1 MLEFATSH
9 DDGGT
14 IEFTCLAQ
22 EYGQVLGIVLPV
34 AIDGD
39 GIVVAQHHR
48 LANPPNQRVS
58 LAPILG
64 IVDDVDGM
72 GIVMQELERLIGR
85 AVVDHHDVVRI
96 DPQAVEDRLERLGV
110 VVGRHED

>member
-1 MLEFATSH
+1 MLKLSTAH
-9 DDGGT
+9 DDGGAL
-14 IEFTCLAQ
+14 ELACLAQ
-22 EYGQVLGIVLPV
+22 EERQILGIVLPV
-34 AIDGD
+34 AVDGD
-39 GIVVAQHHR
+39 DMVVAQTHR
-48 LANPPNQRVS
+48 FAESRDQRMS
-58 LAPILG
+58 LTAVLG
-64 IVDDVDGM
+64 IGDDVDGM